1 MPNMAMA
8 PMRRLVAI
16 GRRMKIS
23 DRCTANL
30 VSALPAPAAAA
41 TSLIAALP
49 ARIRAPITGLDA
61 SPGLEPQLS
70 FGDDRLSGIQPLA
83 DDDVFVDPLTN
94 RDGALLDGGVGLHH
108 EHELP
113 VLSGLHRLVRH
124 DSRVIERRQVQQH
137 PRELAWP

>member
-1 MPNMAMA
+1 MAMA

-49 ARIRAPITGLDA
+49 ARICAPITGLDA

-83 DDDVFVDPLTN
+83 DDDVFVDPLTD
-94 RDGALLDGGVGLHH
+94 RDGALLDDVI
-108 EHELP
+108 ESSPEM
-113 VLSGLHRLVRH
+113 VVNCRSSGLATADAMVFGSAPGSPALTFSVG
-124 DSRVIERRQVQQH
+124 
-137 PRELAWP
+137 